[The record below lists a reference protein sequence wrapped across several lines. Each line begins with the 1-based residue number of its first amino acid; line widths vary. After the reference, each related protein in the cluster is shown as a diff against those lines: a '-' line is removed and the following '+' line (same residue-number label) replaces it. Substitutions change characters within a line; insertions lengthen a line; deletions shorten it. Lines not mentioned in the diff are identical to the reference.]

1 MTFNVFV
8 MRTNYFKPLFVTI
21 AIALLTSLSIPVL
34 ADDPP
39 KDQPERKSV
48 IEIIAARVKH
58 ETDRSLPLFVEA
70 FHDSHNMVVEL
81 TCHGLGSTEVYIVD
95 SFGNVVN
102 TRTFNSDYEPFI
114 LLDAPTIPGTY
125 YLVII
130 ADGYYGE
137 GMFTVE

>member
-1 MTFNVFV
+1 MATL
-8 MRTNYFKPLFVTI
+8 KSIIAGI
-21 AIALLTSLSIPVL
+21 AIALSAALLNPL
-34 ADDPP
+34 YAEDPP
-39 KDQPERKSV
+39 KRKTI
-48 IEIIAARVKH
+48 IEIDALKTKH
-58 ETDRSLPLFVEA
+58 EVDRSLPLFVEA
-70 FHDSHNMVVEL
+70 FHDSHNMMVEL

-114 LLDAPTIPGTY
+114 LLDAPTIPGTC